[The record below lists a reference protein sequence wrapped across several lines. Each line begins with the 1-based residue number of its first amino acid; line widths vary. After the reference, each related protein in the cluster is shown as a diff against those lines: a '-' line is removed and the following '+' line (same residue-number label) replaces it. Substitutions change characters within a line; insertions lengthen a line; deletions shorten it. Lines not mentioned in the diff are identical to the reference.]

1 MWWYVGKSGVCGG
14 NGKPGYV
21 TVVKYYMHYQHP
33 VLGGEGVCNHLLGQV
48 CSCAVAG
55 TVVFRGDA
63 DTESSRHL
71 PACVN
76 KPVGQY
82 QVSQ

>member
-1 MWWYVGKSGVCGG
+1 MSLWY
-14 NGKPGYV
+14 
-21 TVVKYYMHYQHP
+21 YQHS
-33 VLGGEGVCNHLLGQV
+33 VLGRVGIRNYLSGQV

-55 TVVFRGDA
+55 TAVFRGDA
-63 DTESSRHL
+63 DTGSSRHL